1 MDLNLHNKVAI
12 VTGASAGLEKA
23 IALSLA
29 QEGAKVAISAR
40 RADVLEQTANDITSQ
55 TNQEVFTFAGDMTEA
70 SQIEHFVKEVVQK
83 LGTVHILINNVGQA
97 TRGDL
102 LSLEQEDWQKTL
114 DINLLSAVQ
123 MTRKVIPLM
132 QKQHWGRIINI
143 SALSGKEPSEDLIAS
158 NVVKTGLV
166 SFSKTLARE
175 LAADNI
181 LVNCVSPGL
190 IESPQNDRYFSASE
204 REQAESKIPLGR
216 FGQPE
221 EFASIV
227 TFLCSE
233 QASYVT
239 GINLLVDGGASHGL

>member
-12 VTGASAGLEKA
+12 ITGASAGLGKA

-29 QEGAKVAISAR
+29 QEGVRVAISAR
-40 RADVLEQTANDITSQ
+40 RADVLEQTADEITSQ
-55 TNQEVFTFAGDMTEA
+55 TNQEVLTFAGDMTDA
-70 SQIEHFVKEVVQK
+70 SQIEQFVKDVVER

-97 TRGDL
+97 ARGRL
-102 LSLEQEDWQKTL
+102 LSLRQEDWQKTL

-123 MTRKVIPLM
+123 MTKKVVLLM
-132 QKQHWGRIINI
+132 QQQRWGRIINI
-143 SALSGKEPSEDLIAS
+143 SALSAKEPSEDLIAS

-175 LAADNI
+175 LAPDNI

-204 REQAESKIPLGR
+204 REEAESNIPLGR

-221 EFASIV
+221 EFASVV

-233 QASYVT
+233 RASYIT
-239 GINLLVDGGASHGL
+239 GVNVLVDSGASRGL